1 MLYCIPSITAAD
13 GRGRCSRDDKT
24 NDKTKVIIYY
34 EW

>member
-13 GRGRCSRDDKT
+13 GRGRCRDDKT